1 MTAELL
7 KSYGGV
13 FCLRCREPIA
23 VSAKVVRLLNES
35 ENRETNM
42 PYTFVAR
49 CKLCEYESLYVISA
63 VRTFE
68 GEPRKRPNR
77 FCSQRRRPPFRTQG

>member
-7 KSYGGV
+7 KSYPGV
-13 FCLRCREPIA
+13 TCLRCREPIA
-23 VSAKVVRLLNES
+23 VSAKVVRLLDEI

-49 CKLCEYESLYVISA
+49 CKLCEYECLYVISD

-68 GEPRKRPNR
+68 GEPRKGLLK
-77 FCSQRRRPPFRTQG
+77 FRAARA